1 MPKIKTHKGLQKRV
15 KVSPNGKIKRQ
26 KAFAGHLMS
35 GKSGNRKRDLRRKT
49 LITENYERTMLRA
62 LGKA

>member
-1 MPKIKTHKGLQKRV
+1 VPKLKTHSGLKKRV

-35 GKSGNRKRDLRRKT
+35 GKSGNRRRRLRRKT
-49 LITENYERTMLRA
+49 LVSKSYTRAMLRS
-62 LGKA
+62 LGKG

>member
-1 MPKIKTHKGLQKRV
+1 MPKLKTHKGLKKRV

-35 GKSGNRKRDLRRKT
+35 GKSGNRKRDLRKKT
-49 LITENYERTMLRA
+49 LITENYQRTMLRA

>member
-1 MPKIKTHKGLQKRV
+1 MSKLKTHKGLAKRV
-15 KVSPNGKIKRQ
+15 KVSPNGKIKRR

-35 GKSGNRKRDLRRKT
+35 GKSGNRKRKLK
-49 LITENYERTMLRA
+49 RTALVSKSFTRSMLRA